1 MFGSKHHLEDQVSD
15 GPLYRRKVS
24 RDMKDQSSLINT
36 FLKHI
41 GSVLQLLK
49 VLADHLCG
57 EVMARLPCHLL
68 SPCVRGM
75 ARLVSP
81 RLHRLDQLPL
91 HFQTLLGVVSKVKIL
106 GIELPVSLYLLK
118 FVQAYLSFNNRNR

>member
-1 MFGSKHHLEDQVSD
+1 MFGSKHHLEDQVSN
-15 GPLYRRKVS
+15 GPLYHRKS
-24 RDMKDQSSLINT
+24 RDMNDQSSLTNT

-106 GIELPVSLYLLK
+106 GIELPVSLYLK